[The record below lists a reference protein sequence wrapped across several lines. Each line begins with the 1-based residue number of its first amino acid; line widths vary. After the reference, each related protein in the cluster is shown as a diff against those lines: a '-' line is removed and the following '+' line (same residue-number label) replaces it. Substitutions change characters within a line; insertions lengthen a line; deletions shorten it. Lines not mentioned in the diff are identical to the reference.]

1 MTEHNTEALAAQADR
16 QSNTSTDIPVVQHVP
31 ETPPGS
37 DSTGE
42 DAIEQ
47 QRLGTRLRESREYLG
62 LSQQLVADRT
72 GIPRSAISDIERGLR
87 KVDSLEL
94 KKFALVYS
102 RPIGYFLDED
112 DRADPA
118 SHTLQVLHRAVG
130 GMTRDDQQ
138 KVAEYAELLAVAAR
152 VRNRRTR

>member
-1 MTEHNTEALAAQADR
+1 MTEDNTEAPAAQADR
-16 QSNTSTDIPVVQHVP
+16 QSNASSDFPVVQDVP
-31 ETPPGS
+31 ETPSGS
-37 DSTGE
+37 GSMSE
-42 DAIEQ
+42 EIEQ
-47 QRLGTRLRESREYLG
+47 QRLGARLRESREYLG
-62 LSQQLVADRT
+62 LSQQMVADRT

-112 DRADPA
+112 DEADPA
-118 SHTLQVLHRAVG
+118 SHTLQVLNRAVG
-130 GMTRDDQQ
+130 GMTHDDQQ

-152 VRNRRTR
+152 VRNRRIR

>member
-1 MTEHNTEALAAQADR
+1 MTERNAEAPAAQADR
-16 QSNTSTDIPVVQHVP
+16 QSNTSNDIPVVQDVP
-31 ETPPGS
+31 ETPSGS
-37 DSTGE
+37 GSMGE
-42 DAIEQ
+42 EEIEQ
-47 QRLGTRLRESREYLG
+47 QRLGARLRESREYLG
-62 LSQQLVADRT
+62 LSQQMVADRT

-112 DRADPA
+112 DQADPA

-130 GMTRDDQQ
+130 GMTHDDQQ

>member
-1 MTEHNTEALAAQADR
+1 MTEHNTKAPAAQADR
-16 QSNTSTDIPVVQHVP
+16 QPNTPTDTPVVQHVP
-31 ETPPGS
+31 TTLSGS
-37 DSTGE
+37 GAIGE
-42 DAIEQ
+42 DEIGQ
-47 QRLGTRLRESREYLG
+47 RRLGARLRESREYLG

-118 SHTLQVLHRAVG
+118 SHTFQVLHRAVG

-138 KVAEYAELLAVAAR
+138 KVVEYAELLAVAAR
-152 VRNRRTR
+152 VRNRGAR